1 MISFIKS
8 NFTILAPIFLIF
20 LTVDIFVLI
29 FKLKNYSESIVNIKI
44 SYDIFKSYCFSFYP
58 YSEYK
63 LAIIYLTLENT
74 STSSI
79 DITKIQLIDKSK
91 SYLATFPKIKD
102 DYNKNGISLIKDN
115 DEIKCVIKNTLSE
128 NILNNT
134 TLPPK
139 GALKG
144 YAVFENIEPI
154 SNSENYNIIIET
166 PNKIFQEEITMNTC
180 NDVLHSIK
188 QLDE

>member
-58 YSEYK
+58 CSEYK

-79 DITKIQLIDKSK
+79 DITKIQLINKLK
-91 SYLATFPKIKD
+91 SYLATSPKIKD
-102 DYNKNGISLIKDN
+102 DYNKNEISLIN
-115 DEIKCVIKNTLSE
+115 D
-128 NILNNT
+128 NNT

-139 GALKG
+139 GSLKG

-154 SNSENYNIIIET
+154 FNFENYKIIIET
-166 PNKIFQEEITMNTC
+166 PNKIFEEEITMNAR
-180 NDVLHSIK
+180 NDVFHSIK